1 VPDTPAYAD
10 ELDYVQINDFRPG
23 IYSKSYKVV
32 GGLAVPAP
40 LGAAQL
46 NGTFSCIAL
55 PTGGLAPL
63 PAITDTMSVPLP
75 DTDVNATLGYF
86 NVDGFMTFGP
96 VGPGPGGRVDD
107 LFLGIEYL
115 NVDGAHRIFTY
126 YRVDPVSG
134 TDPFP
139 SDQLVQVSST
149 QNPISEQYMGMS
161 FAVSRMNPSSPFLT
175 PGTPV
180 VVTAWAPPGFAAD
193 QHVWAFPDPSEPSD
207 TEVIDLCVPN
217 RPTNTGETN
226 VGDILGHQGRIVM
239 LEYLTN
245 AFGARAGD
253 LIPTNEQISFSDP
266 ANSFDAFGG
275 GSPYT
280 IGIQQQVF
288 AQEFPN
294 GYGAW
299 GSISAGELFL
309 VKHQG
314 GGVLVTGDIASPTVT
329 RLPGVVS
336 TGGMTCRAASTPL
349 GLFYYARFSGVYIW
363 RGADT
368 SDKISQN
375 LEDDF
380 IFYSPGPDKFVNTAV
395 QIQEWADWV
404 VTTNGFL
411 YDTISGGWWRLDNP
425 ATYIPQWF
433 GRGFFADDLYAIPCR
448 LNNTTK
454 TGAVRKYNRRTP
466 AHTYSWQSQPIPR
479 YVNRLAEEREY
490 VLVAEGAGT
499 VVVSATNIDGSTGGT
514 ETQTFTLP
522 AQAASQQ
529 VRLRLPCLAKGYDI
543 TVKIVATGSGGSG
556 AAPIV
561 HSIAVGA
568 HQIQEAIER

>member
-1 VPDTPAYAD
+1 VSWY
-10 ELDYVQINDFRPG
+10 LDKNGVRLDDMTNILTRDARTGALARRERPVRPG
-23 IYSKSYKVV
+23 LV
-32 GGLAVPAP
+32 LAVVLIGQFMAVLDASIVNVAAP
-40 LGAAQL
+40 SIHASLRASGA
-46 NGTFSCIAL
+46 
-55 PTGGLAPL
+55 GL
-63 PAITDTMSVPLP
+63 
-75 DTDVNATLGYF
+75 
-86 NVDGFMTFGP
+86 
-96 VGPGPGGRVDD
+96 
-107 LFLGIEYL
+107 
-115 NVDGAHRIFTY
+115 
-126 YRVDPVSG
+126 
-134 TDPFP
+134 
-139 SDQLVQVSST
+139 QLVVAGYT
-149 QNPISEQYMGMS
+149 ITY
-161 FAVSRMNPSSPFLT
+161 AVLL
-175 PGTPV
+175 
-180 VVTAWAPPGFAAD
+180 VTGAR
-193 QHVWAFPDPSEPSD
+193 
-207 TEVIDLCVPN
+207 L
-217 RPTNTGETN
+217 
-226 VGDILGHQGRIVM
+226 GDILGHQGRIVM

-245 AFGARAGD
+245 PFGARAGD
-253 LIPTNEQISFSDP
+253 QIPTNEQISFSDP

-288 AQEFPN
+288 VQEFPN

-349 GLFYYARFSGVYIW
+349 GLVYYARFSGLYIW

-380 IFYSPGPDKFVNTAV
+380 IFYTSGPDKFVNTAV

-433 GRGFFADDLYAIPCR
+433 GRGFFATDLYAIPCR

-454 TGAVRKYNRRTP
+454 TGAVRKYSRGTP
-466 AHTYSWQSQPIPR
+466 THTYSWQSQPIPR
-479 YVNRLAEEREY
+479 YINRLAESREY

-499 VVVSATNIDGSTGGT
+499 VVVSATNIDGTT
-514 ETQTFTLP
+514 DPQTFTLP
-522 AQAASQQ
+522 AIAASQQ
-529 VRLRLPCLAKGYDI
+529 VRLRLPCAVRGYDV
-543 TVKIVATGSGGSG
+543 TVKIVATGTGGSG

-561 HSIAVGA
+561 HSVDVGA
-568 HQIQEAIER
+568 HQGQEVIER